1 MAAPRGRQTNVTGG
15 GKGVSRRGSG
25 LGTGPVGSGSFGGG
39 RKPTS
44 GGGSSFRPASGSTGS
59 TGGGYHRVS
68 PGGGGLLR
76 IIVIVVVLLIFAG
89 GGLSGLFGSSGSS
102 SGGVS
107 SGGASGG
114 GSSSVLGNVASLLGS
129 GSSPF
134 LSSVSSTSSA
144 WGADKN
150 VGVLNR
156 EVSPDARDRYTTI
169 LGGGKDVVTIM
180 VYMCGTDLE
189 SRGGM
194 ATNDLMEMA
203 AADLSPNV
211 NVIVYTGGCKEWKN
225 RTISSSV
232 NQIYRVV
239 GGGKLECLENNMGS
253 PAMTDPRTLTEFIN
267 YAHSNFPANRN
278 MLIFWDHGGGSVSGY
293 GYDEKNPRE
302 GSMDLAEID
311 SALAAAGIKY
321 DFIGFD
327 ACLMGTVETDLMA
340 AEYADYLIGSEET
353 EPGIGWYYT
362 DWLNALSDNT
372 SMDTLDLG
380 KKIIDDFVDTCGT
393 QCAGQKTTLSLVDLA
408 ELQQTLGDDFRAFCA
423 DTQELITNGG
433 YQTVSDARTGSREF
447 ATSSRIDQIDLV
459 NFAQQMGTDE
469 GRALARTILSA
480 VKYNRTSGNMTN
492 AYGVSIYFPYNS
504 KSAKV
509 SQAISTYERIGL
521 DDEYTDCIR
530 EFASLEGAGQSVM
543 SQASPSPFSML
554 SGGSAGSSYDLLSTL
569 TSSSGMSDMLNLL
582 SSFSSQT
589 LASGRVMSDEETADY
604 IADNYFDASLLS
616 WKTEGDT
623 HYIPIAAEQWSLINC
638 LDLAMYY
645 DDGSGYVDLGLDNVF
660 EIDENGNLIA
670 VVDGTWLSIEDQPV
684 AYYHTD
690 TIDDG
695 VNYTITGY
703 VPAYLN
709 DTLVKL
715 ELIFDN
721 DHPYGYIAGARL
733 DYTGTGNETE
743 ARGLIELAAGDRI
756 DFVCDYYTYSGE
768 YEDSYYLGDTLVI
781 SDPDNIKIS
790 NTYVGGEYI
799 ALYRLVDIYNQEYW
813 TEQVPRQ

>member
-25 LGTGPVGSGSFGGG
+25 LGTGPVGSGNFGGG
-39 RKPTS
+39 RRPSS
-44 GGGSSFRPASGSTGS
+44 GGGSSFRPASGGS
-59 TGGGYHRVS
+59 GNPGGGYHRAA
-68 PGGGGLLR
+68 PGGGGLIR
-76 IIVIVVVLLIFAG
+76 IIVIAVVLLIFAG

-102 SGGVS
+102 SGGS
-107 SGGASGG
+107 S
-114 GSSSVLGNVASLLGS
+114 GSSSSTLGSVASLLGS

-134 LSSVSSTSSA
+134 LSSVSSTSAA

-156 EVSPDARDRYTTI
+156 EVSPEARDRYTTI

-203 AADLSPNV
+203 AAEISSNV

-225 RTISSSV
+225 RTVSSSV
-232 NQIYRVV
+232 NQIYRIV

-253 PAMTDPRTLTEFIN
+253 PAMTDPRTLTEFIK
-267 YAHSNFPANRN
+267 YAHENFPANRN

-293 GYDEKNPRE
+293 GYDEKNPKE

-311 SALAAAGIKY
+311 SALASAGIKY

-340 AEYADYLIGSEET
+340 AKYADYLIGSEET
-353 EPGIGWYYT
+353 EPGVGWYYT
-362 DWLNALSDNT
+362 DWLTALSRNT

-380 KKIIDDFVDTCGT
+380 KQIIDDFVDTCSR
-393 QCAGQKTTLSLVDLA
+393 QCTGQKTTLSLVDLA

-423 DTQELITNGG
+423 DTQEMITNGG
-433 YQTVSDARTGSREF
+433 YQTVSDARTCSREF
-447 ATSSRIDQIDLV
+447 ATSSKIDQIDLV
-459 NFAQQMGTDE
+459 NFAQQMGTEE
-469 GRALARTILSA
+469 GRVLAQTILSA
-480 VKYNRTSGNMTN
+480 VKYNRTSANMTN

-530 EFASLEGAGQSVM
+530 EFASLEGAGQSIM
-543 SQASPSPFSML
+543 SQASPNPVSML

-569 TSSSGMSDMLNLL
+569 GSSSGMSDMLNLI
-582 SSFSSQT
+582 SSFTSQS
-589 LASGRVMSDEETADY
+589 LASGRAMSDQETAAY

-616 WKTEGDT
+616 WSAEDGTY
-623 HYIPIAAEQWSLINC
+623 YIPIDAEQWTLINC

-645 DDGSGYVDLGLDNVF
+645 DDGTGYVDLGLDNVF
-660 EIDENGNLIA
+660 EIDEKGNLIA
-670 VVDGTWLSIEDQPV
+670 AVDGTWLSIEDQPV

-695 VNYTITGY
+695 DNYTITGY

-721 DHPYGYIAGARL
+721 DHPYGYIAGARI

-743 ARGLIELAAGDRI
+743 ARGLIELEAGDRI
-756 DFVCDYYTYSGE
+756 DFVCDYYTYNGE
-768 YEDSYYLGDTLVI
+768 YEDSYYLGDTLVV

-790 NTYVGGEYI
+790 NTYVGGDYI

-813 TEQVPRQ
+813 TEQVPKK

>member
-25 LGTGPVGSGSFGGG
+25 LGTGPVGTGSMGG
-39 RKPTS
+39 RKS
-44 GGGSSFRPASGSTGS
+44 SSGGGGGSSFSPNSGRPGNP
-59 TGGGYHRVS
+59 GGGYHRAGG
-68 PGGGGLLR
+68 GGGGLIR
-76 IIVIVVVLLIFAG
+76 IAVIVIVVLLFAG

-102 SGGVS
+102 SGG
-107 SGGASGG
+107 SGSGS
-114 GSSSVLGNVASLLGS
+114 GSGFGNVSSLLGG

-134 LSSVSSTSSA
+134 LSGVSSSSSP
-144 WGADKN
+144 WGSDKN
-150 VGVLNR
+150 TGVLNR
-156 EVSPDARDRYTTI
+156 EVSPEARDRYTTI

-203 AADLSPNV
+203 AANLSSNV

-225 RTISSSV
+225 RTVSSSV

-239 GGGKLECLENNMGS
+239 GGGKLECLESNMGT
-253 PAMTDPRTLTEFIN
+253 PAMTDPKTLTEFIK
-267 YAHSNFPANRN
+267 YAHSNYPANRN

-293 GYDEKNPRE
+293 GYDEKNPKE
-302 GSMDLAEID
+302 GSMDLAEIN
-311 SALAAAGIKY
+311 SALSAAGIKY

-327 ACLMGTVETDLMA
+327 ACLMGTVETDIMA

-362 DWLNALSDNT
+362 NWLNALSNNT

-380 KKIIDDFVDTCGT
+380 KMIIDDFVDTCGS

-408 ELQQTLGDDFRAFCA
+408 ELQETIGDDFRAFCA
-423 DTQELITNGG
+423 DTQSLITSGE
-433 YQTVSDARTGSREF
+433 YQTVSNARTGSREF
-447 ATSSRIDQIDLV
+447 ATSSKIDQIDLV
-459 NFAQQMGTDE
+459 NFAQQVGTEE
-469 GRALARTILSA
+469 GRALAQTILSA
-480 VKYNRTSGNMTN
+480 VKYNRTSSNMTN

-543 SQASPSPFSML
+543 SQASPSPVSLL
-554 SGGSAGSSYDLLSTL
+554 SGGSASSAYDFLSTL
-569 TSSSGMSDMLNLL
+569 TSSSDMSDMMDLL
-582 SSFSSQT
+582 SSFTSQS
-589 LASGRVMSDEETADY
+589 LASGRSMTDSQTADY
-604 IADNYFDASLLS
+604 IAGNYFDASVLAWS
-616 WKTEGDT
+616 KEKDT
-623 HYIPIAAEQWSLINC
+623 YYIPIDSSQWELINC
-638 LDLAMYY
+638 VDLAMYY
-645 DDGSGYVDLGLDNVF
+645 DDGTGYVDLGLDNVF
-660 EIDENGNLIA
+660 EIDKKGNLIA
-670 VVDGTWLSIEDQPV
+670 VVDGTWLSIEEQPV

-690 TIDDG
+690 TVEDGDD
-695 VNYTITGY
+695 YTITGY

-733 DYTGTGNETE
+733 DYTGTQNETE
-743 ARGLIELAAGDRI
+743 ARGLIQLESGDRI
-756 DFVCDYYTYSGE
+756 DFVCDYYTYNGD
-768 YEDSYYLGDTLVI
+768 YEDSYFLGDTLVI

-790 NTYVGGEYI
+790 NTYVGGDFI

-813 TEQVPRQ
+813 TEQVP